1 MAVSPN
7 LTSAAIALNRFGL
20 GARAD
25 DTPPAAPKAWLLAQ
39 LEHYEPRPA
48 AWADQP
54 DSLALSSELEQ
65 QRRQL
70 REQRQRNPGNAG
82 GASPANTQA
91 NTQGDQMAASPGTAK
106 QDKDAERKA
115 LHVEIRDRYRSAV
128 NARVTSALT
137 TPTPFVERLV
147 HFWANHFA
155 VSTEKPA
162 VAALAGSF
170 EAEAIRP
177 HVLGRFEDML
187 VAVERHPAMQV
198 FLDQTRSV
206 GPDSMA
212 ALRAAARNP
221 QRRRGLNE
229 NLAREIMELHTLGV
243 RSGYS
248 QSDVTEF
255 AQALTGWSVANT
267 PVSAGTSGMSGTAA
281 APIAQTAA
289 VPGTFVFRE
298 ALHEPGV
305 RTVMG
310 RRYDQ
315 RGEEQA
321 LAILHDLAAAPATAQ
336 HIGSKLAR
344 HFIADTPPAGASDK
358 LANAFQTSG
367 GDLPTVYRALLD
379 LHEAWSPTAAKFK
392 TPWEWAISSMR
403 GLGWQDLG
411 KLQAAP
417 LFAQLG
423 QPVWRPG
430 SPSGYDDVAASWAAP
445 DALVRRVEAAQ
456 RFAARVGDRL
466 DARSL
471 GQVLL
476 PGSLGAPT
484 TVAIAR
490 AESASTAIA
499 LLLVSPDFQRR

>member
-7 LTSAAIALNRFGL
+7 LTPAAIALNRFGL

-39 LEHYEPRPA
+39 LEQYEPRPA

-65 QRRQL
+65 QRLQL
-70 REQRQRNPGNAG
+70 REQRQRKPGDAG
-82 GASPANTQA
+82 GASMVDTQVNTQA
-91 NTQGDQMAASPGTAK
+91 NTQSEQTAASQSTAK
-106 QDKDAERKA
+106 QAKDAERKA
-115 LHVEIRDRYRSAV
+115 MHVEIRDRYRCAV

-212 ALRAAARNP
+212 ALRAGARNP
-221 QRRRGLNE
+221 QSRRGLNE

-267 PVSAGTSGMSGTAA
+267 PVGAGTSRMLGTAPA
-281 APIAQTAA
+281 
-289 VPGTFVFRE
+289 PGTFAFRE

-321 LAILHDLAAAPATAQ
+321 LAILHDLATAPATAQ
-336 HIGSKLAR
+336 HIGGKLAR
-344 HFIADTPPAGASDK
+344 HFIADTPPAGASEK
-358 LANAFQTSG
+358 LADAFQTSG

-379 LHEAWSPTAAKFK
+379 LHQAWSPTAVKFK

-445 DALVRRVEAAQ
+445 DALVRRVEVAQ

-471 GQVLL
+471 GEVLL